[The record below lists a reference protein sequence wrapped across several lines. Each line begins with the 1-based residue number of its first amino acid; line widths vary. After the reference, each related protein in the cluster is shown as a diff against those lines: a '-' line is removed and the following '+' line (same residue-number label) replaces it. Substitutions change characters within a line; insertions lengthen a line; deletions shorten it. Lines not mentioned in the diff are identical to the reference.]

1 VRKERRAPGAV
12 AIEPF
17 ADEHLDAAASL
28 LAVRQTRHRRVEP
41 LLPACYEVPEVARAE
56 IEALWTSDG
65 ASGTIAIRDGSVV
78 GYLLGIRKDESV
90 WGANVWVEA
99 GGHAVEEAET
109 ARDLYAA
116 AAEHWVAEGRTR
128 HYALVPASDIDLME
142 AWFRLSFG
150 QQHTHGIREVPPTRW
165 PADTRAAEPRDI
177 DALVELAPLINL
189 HQRLSPVFGMSQEFD
204 PGEVGSEIEKEIASG
219 EIGNAVAEAGGRV
232 VGTFVIVPVELS
244 GMHSG
249 PARPEH
255 ACYLGFAVV
264 APDARGSGAGLA
276 LTEAVFAWAHEK
288 GYRTIVT
295 DWRVTNL
302 LASRFWPRR
311 GFRPT
316 FARLYRSI
324 P

>member
-1 VRKERRAPGAV
+1 VRNRTRTAGAV

-17 ADEHLDAAASL
+17 SDEHLDAAASL
-28 LAVRQTRHRRVEP
+28 LAARHTRHRRAEP
-41 LLPACYEVPEVARAE
+41 LLPARFEAPEAARPE
-56 IEALWTSDG
+56 IEGLWTSDG
-65 ASGTIAIRDGSVV
+65 ASGTVAIRDGSVV
-78 GYLLGIRKDESV
+78 GYLLGIRKDDS
-90 WGANVWVEA
+90 WGANVWVET

-116 AAEHWVAEGRTR
+116 AAERWVDEGRTR
-128 HYALVPASDIDLME
+128 HYALVPVSDIDLVE

-150 QQHTHGIREVPPTRW
+150 QQHAHAIREVPPMRW
-165 PADTRAAEPRDI
+165 PSDARPAEPGDI

-189 HQRLSPVFGMSQEFD
+189 HQRLSPVFGMSQKFD
-204 PGEVGSEIEKEIASG
+204 AGEIRAEIETEIASG
-219 EIGNAVAEAGGRV
+219 EIGNVVGEAGGRV
-232 VGTFVIVPVELS
+232 VGSFVIVPVELS

-249 PARPEH
+249 LARPEH

-264 APDARGSGAGLA
+264 APDARGSGAGPA
-276 LTEAVFAWAHEK
+276 LTEAAFAWAHEK
-288 GYRTIVT
+288 GYSTMVT

-316 FARLYRSI
+316 FVRLYRSI